1 MEPPMN
7 VLDDNFVFLHIPKS
21 GGTSVTELLF
31 ALMGPVYPRDKL
43 FGYPEFSEIDPPGNP
58 SLFISHFGYNFY
70 RGSGGYCMTVMRD
83 PVERILSLFSYW
95 KNPGNKMPPGDPLP
109 DDMTLE
115 EFLASDRQD
124 IWTNVRNAQTWQI
137 AFGLDVKTRHRLGGI
152 KAFELY
158 DLERYNQSQER
169 TKSQDVSPET
179 LGVIRGMTELDAKL
193 YQYAS
198 ESSRLRSNSA
208 RATSAAY
215 EESADI
221 R

>member
-1 MEPPMN
+1 MN

-158 DLERYNQSQER
+158 D
-169 TKSQDVSPET
+169 V
-179 LGVIRGMTELDAKL
+179 AKKNL
-193 YQYAS
+193 PC
-198 ESSRLRSNSA
+198 
-208 RATSAAY
+208 TSLA
-215 EESADI
+215 
-221 R
+221 